1 MSHLPSGTRRG
12 GRGAGPAAPHGVPR
26 SPGNPVSGA
35 AVNAGAMAS
44 PSGAAPPA
52 GGVRSGLVR
61 RQQRRLGSMAQ
72 PSNASQ
78 LYALAAA
85 EAPGGRASPRDIWLQ
100 ETRGP
105 LRGLSP
111 SPSAQGAQQG
121 VSAPAVDGVT
131 RPAGDDGGE
140 VFGPVLGTAKTG
152 EHVDE
157 KQLLKSG
164 LTLALVLAQEHDD
177 VFHGRYN
184 DPIAQLTGAVVMQKW
199 ATPCVL
205 FDAFGKRT
213 EMSLTREQLM
223 ARLRE
228 EPTMAMTAAGQV
240 HQTTL
245 SPAEMP
251 AATDVLATPDIT
263 DGARETAPTSVSQT
277 LDLDAYPQV
286 RPGAVPRCARSGS
299 GVQHRA
305 DAGGARPSDSGG
317 AGQPHP
323 RRHPVQPP
331 VSVRCRLYAWTAGS
345 PNRCATPA
353 ECRRRRLLPV
363 RVCGA
368 GGAAHRSLP
377 RPGGAEPGETH
388 GAAGSHHQRHR
399 GGGGDQAE
407 HAAEPAVVVQHTGAL
422 GGGDVIYRCGAGG
435 LLWDE
440 RGTAALCGGH
450 ARMGVGDSHGCESV
464 GGFGFLP
471 GGVRRSFAKRS
482 ALWRAITPVE
492 AAPLLPGSSKE
503 ARRQLSTQRCPPSAD
518 TPLRCSRNT
527 WLPCSSFNRLGRKE
541 CPLATQPALRVAR
554 RSVWAEGGRS

>member
-1 MSHLPSGTRRG
+1 
-12 GRGAGPAAPHGVPR
+12 
-26 SPGNPVSGA
+26 
-35 AVNAGAMAS
+35 MAS

-140 VFGPVLGTAKTG
+140 VFGPVLGTAKTS

-184 DPIAQLTGAVVMQKW
+184 DPIAQLTGAGVMQKW

-277 LDLDAYPQV
+277 LDLDAYPV
-286 RPGAVPRCARSGS
+286 RRPRASRGARSKKRSKYGPVQYRDVRALDPAFNTEPMLVVRDQAILAVLDNHIRAAIQCNRLFLFDAACTRGQQAARIVAQHLQSAVADDYCPFEFAALEALLIAACHDLEVGFARLEPLIAAELNDISTQPSQLKIEQLRIDESRLALLLSRAQHLLRLLEHVLDDDEDMSHLYLTEMRCHPERSRRPLEHDEAELLLESYLQAVQSLAKRMELLDRTINDTEEVVEIKLSMLQNRLWSFSILVHLVVATLFIAAVP
-299 GVQHRA
+299 A
-305 DAGGARPSDSGG
+305 DYFGMN
-317 AGQPHP
+317 
-323 RRHPVQPP
+323 V
-331 VSVRCRLYAWTAGS
+331 
-345 PNRCATPA
+345 
-353 ECRRRRLLPV
+353 ELP
-363 RVCGA
+363 
-368 GGAAHRSLP
+368 L
-377 RPGGAEPGETH
+377 
-388 GAAGSHHQRHR
+388 
-399 GGGGDQAE
+399 
-407 HAAEPAVVVQHTGAL
+407 
-422 GGGDVIYRCGAGG
+422 
-435 LLWDE
+435 
-440 RGTAALCGGH
+440 
-450 ARMGVGDSHGCESV
+450 
-464 GGFGFLP
+464 
-471 GGVRRSFAKRS
+471 FA
-482 ALWRAITPVE
+482 
-492 AAPLLPGSSKE
+492 
-503 ARRQLSTQRCPPSAD
+503 AD
-518 TPLRCSRNT
+518 TPGWVWGIVMVVNLSVGLAFFLVAFGVLSRRG
-527 WLPCSSFNRLGRKE
+527 LLFGVQSH
-541 CPLATQPALRVAR
+541 Q
-554 RSVWAEGGRS
+554 